1 MSKDPYVNYMQYNH
15 YPTMGYNDIAE
26 KMQDQGAL
34 DNANKYFKEQYPE
47 MESMQAPPE
56 FEKGTVAKMAVES
69 GAKGA
74 LKGAG
79 LGAKIGSFIPLPP
92 GVGTGAGAAIGAA
105 AGAVIGT
112 AAGWLKGSKL
122 KKEAA
127 SDAKEFKA
135 DAAKKE
141 VAKKASEANRYRMEQ
156 VQKQSDYMKTLSSGK
171 LR

>member
-26 KMQDQGAL
+26 KMQDQGTL
-34 DNANKYFKEQYPE
+34 DNANNYFKEQYPE

-56 FEKGTVAKMAVES
+56 WEKGKVGEMAATS
-69 GAKGA
+69 A

-79 LGAKIGSFIPLPP
+79 MGASIGSAVPVI
-92 GVGTGAGAAIGAA
+92 GTAIGAGV
-105 AGAVIGT
+105 GAVVGA

-122 KKEAA
+122 KKAA
-127 SDAKEFKA
+127 ESDAAEFKA
-135 DAAKKE
+135 SKAK
-141 VAKKASEANRYRMEQ
+141 SEASAKERDYRMNQ
-156 VQKQSDYMKTLSSGK
+156 AQKQADYMKTLSSGK

>member
-34 DNANKYFKEQYPE
+34 DNANNYFKEQYPE

-56 FEKGTVAKMAVES
+56 FEKGTVGKLAANS
-69 GAKGA
+69 A

-79 LGAKIGSFIPLPP
+79 MGASIGSAIP
-92 GVGTGAGAAIGAA
+92 
-105 AGAVIGT
+105 VIGT
-112 AAGWLKGSKL
+112 AVGAGVGAVVGAAAGWLKGSKL
-122 KKEAA
+122 KKAA
-127 SDAKEFKA
+127 ESDAAEFKA
-135 DAAKKE
+135 SKAK
-141 VAKKASEANRYRMEQ
+141 SEASAKERDYRMGQ
-156 VQKQSDYMKTLSSGK
+156 AQKQADYMKTLSSGR

>member
-1 MSKDPYVNYMQYNH
+1 MQYNH

-56 FEKGTVAKMAVES
+56 FEKGKVGEMAATS
-69 GAKGA
+69 A

-79 LGAKIGSFIPLPP
+79 LGASIGSAVP
-92 GVGTGAGAAIGAA
+92 
-105 AGAVIGT
+105 VIGT
-112 AAGWLKGSKL
+112 AVGAGVGAVVGAAAGWLKGSKL
-122 KKEAA
+122 KKAA
-127 SDAKEFKA
+127 ESDAAEFKA
-135 DAAKKE
+135 NKAKSDAAAKE
-141 VAKKASEANRYRMEQ
+141 RDYRMGQ
-156 VQKQSDYMKTLSSGK
+156 AQKQADYLKTLSSGK

>member
-26 KMQDQGAL
+26 KMQDQGTM
-34 DNANKYFKEQYPE
+34 DNANNYFKEQYPE

-56 FEKGTVAKMAVES
+56 FEKGTVGKLAANS
-69 GAKGA
+69 A

-79 LGAKIGSFIPLPP
+79 MGSSIGSAVPVI
-92 GVGTGAGAAIGAA
+92 GTAIGAGV
-105 AGAVIGT
+105 GAVVGA

-122 KKEAA
+122 KKAA
-127 SDAKEFKA
+127 ESDAAEFKA
-135 DAAKKE
+135 SKAK
-141 VAKKASEANRYRMEQ
+141 SEASAKERDYRMGQ
-156 VQKQSDYMKTLSSGK
+156 AQKQADYLKTLSSGR

>member
-26 KMQDQGAL
+26 KMQDQGTL
-34 DNANKYFKEQYPE
+34 DNANNYFKEQYPE

-56 FEKGTVAKMAVES
+56 FDKGKVGEMAGE
-69 GAKGA
+69 GA
-74 LKGAG
+74 LK
-79 LGAKIGSFIPLPP
+79 LGMQ
-92 GVGTGAGAAIGAA
+92 GAAIGANPALIA
-105 AGAVIGT
+105 ATGGVSVLVGAGVGAAVGAVS
-112 AAGWLKGSKL
+112 GWLKGSKL
-122 KKEAA
+122 KRQAA

-135 DAAKKE
+135 NEARKAEVKKQRDY
-141 VAKKASEANRYRMEQ
+141 KMEM